1 MVMEELKVKKI
12 TNGTVID
19 HIDAGKAL
27 MVFKVLNVPKDT
39 SVMIAI
45 NMPSKKKGKKDIL
58 KIEGIELKKEDVDKI
73 SLISPDVTIN
83 IIRNAKVVKKL
94 KPQIPDKIE
103 GILKC
108 TNPNC
113 ITNKEKVRGKFIIE
127 SKNPLKI
134 RCYYCE
140 KFLNEI
146 IFE

>member
-1 MVMEELKVKKI
+1 MNELKVKKI

-27 MVFKVLNVPKDT
+27 MVFKVLNVPKET

-45 NMPSKKKGKKDIL
+45 NVPSKKKEKKDIL

-83 IIRNAKVVKKL
+83 IIRDGLVVEKL
-94 KPQIPDKIE
+94 KPQIPDEIE

-113 ITNKEKVRGKFIIE
+113 ITNKESIKGKFKIE
-127 SKNPLKI
+127 SKCPLKI
-134 RCYYCE
+134 RCHYCE
-140 KFLNEI
+140 KFLNEVV
-146 IFE
+146 FE

>member
-1 MVMEELKVKKI
+1 MEELKVRKI

-27 MVFKVLNVPKDT
+27 VVFKILNVPKGT

-45 NMPSKKKGKKDIL
+45 NVPSKKKGKKDIL

-83 IIRNAKVVKKL
+83 IIRNGRVVEKL
-94 KPQIPDKIE
+94 KPQIPNEIE

-113 ITNKEKVRGKFIIE
+113 ITNKEQIRGRFKIE
-127 SKNPLKI
+127 NTSPLRI
-134 RCYYCE
+134 RCHYCE
-140 KFLNEI
+140 KYLNEVL
-146 IFE
+146 FE

>member
-1 MVMEELKVKKI
+1 MEELKVKKI
-12 TNGTVID
+12 KNGTVID
-19 HIDAGKAL
+19 HIDAGKAM
-27 MVFKVLNVPKDT
+27 MVYKILNIPDDVSIT
-39 SVMIAI
+39 LAI
-45 NMPSKKKGKKDIL
+45 NVPSKKKGRKDIL
-58 KIEGIELKKEDVDKI
+58 KIENLEIKKEDLDKI

-83 IIRNAKVVKKL
+83 IIKDGEVVKKL

-113 ITNKEKVRGKFIIE
+113 ITNVEKVKGEFIVE

-140 KFLNEI
+140 KFLNKI
-146 IFE
+146 VFE

>member
-1 MVMEELKVKKI
+1 MEELKVKKI

-27 MVFKVLNVPKDT
+27 MVFKVLNVPKET

-45 NMPSKKKGKKDIL
+45 NVPSKKKGKKDIL

-83 IIRNAKVVKKL
+83 IIRNGKVVEKL
-94 KPQIPDKIE
+94 KPQIPDEIE
-103 GILKC
+103 GTLKC

-113 ITNKEKVRGKFIIE
+113 IN
-127 SKNPLKI
+127 
-134 RCYYCE
+134 
-140 KFLNEI
+140 
-146 IFE
+146 

>member
-1 MVMEELKVKKI
+1 MSELKVKKI
-12 TNGTVID
+12 RNGTVID

-27 MVFKVLNVPKDT
+27 MVYKILNIPNET

-45 NMPSKKKGKKDIL
+45 NVPSKKKGKKDIL
-58 KIEGIELKKEDVDKI
+58 KIEGIELKKKDVDKI

-83 IIRNAKVVKKL
+83 IIREGNVVKKL
-94 KPQIPDKIE
+94 KPQIPNNIE

-113 ITNKEKVRGKFIIE
+113 ITNKENIKGKFIIE
-127 SKNPLKI
+127 NKNPLKI

-140 KFLNEI
+140 KVLNKI
-146 IFE
+146 VFE

>member
-1 MVMEELKVKKI
+1 MELKVRKI
-12 TNGTVID
+12 KDGTVID

-27 MVFKVLNVPKDT
+27 IVYKILNIPNHIPIT
-39 SVMIAI
+39 LAI
-45 NMPSKKKGKKDIL
+45 NVPSKKKEKKDIL
-58 KIEGIELKKEDVDKI
+58 KIEGFELKEKDINKI

-83 IIRNAKVVKKL
+83 IIKDWQVVKKL
-94 KPQIPDKIE
+94 KPKIPDLIE

-113 ITNKEKVRGKFIIE
+113 ITHFEPVEGKFIVE

-140 KFLNEI
+140 RLLEKI
-146 IFE
+146 IFK